1 MTKIDYNHFSD
12 VFSLPVRK
20 KVSKVEKMIR
30 LAESKGLYMYK
41 VAGGYEIDDGN
52 GSTAVCKNLNECEIE
67 IQIMGGK

>member
-1 MTKIDYNHFSD
+1 MAISRAQ
-12 VFSLPVRK
+12 LPTTTDRKRK